1 MYSSALFIVFF
12 TLIFGVQTHAESDAA
27 SPINPCPVRCSKSGL
42 DALKWTYLH
51 GVVALNRCKKPLL
64 FSTMLD
70 IPVNSPDKHITIRAC
85 TDSEDDTKQAP
96 DYDPVPFTF
105 GTPKK
110 RSERLQSPGC
120 PSNMAPKSNQTS
132 VYYHEWHTN
141 PAEMDSTASDEDA
154 AAALRTLKSY
164 ITKTGDCRH
173 ITMFAKV
180 GSATV
185 GAFVGHAVDREAF
198 SPVVERLISAIQ
210 SSGSG
215 ETNRFTVQN
224 YKETHSSSLG
234 FGIVADLQ
242 NNITAAQEAVSSWSQ
257 GRSPSGADTTSGW
270 SDFDIKYW
278 LVKKRC
284 GISLT
289 KFYKFNP
296 GEDFCNK
303 LKPKQFVC
311 CSAGDLPDFR
321 PKKNA
326 DGSCFSYDIKDG
338 DGCWALADAN
348 YLTTKGIEDLNK
360 NTWGF
365 AGCDNLQPGQKIC
378 LSDGEPPMPNPI
390 ENAVCGPQKPNGE
403 VRGNKKLAD
412 MNPCPLNVCCNVWG
426 QCGMDKDFCIE
437 NPADTGAPG
446 TSKPGMNGCISNCGM
461 NITNN
466 AKGPA
471 SFAHVAYFE
480 AWNQDRPCLHMDVTD
495 IDTKKY
501 THIHFAFPNVTA
513 GDFKIDVGTLKDQFE
528 KLKKMTGIKRIVSL
542 GGWAFSAD
550 APTYTIFRQ
559 AVSQAN
565 RATFADNVVAFVNE
579 HGLDGI
585 DFDWEYPGAQ
595 DITPVPGAADE
606 GTNYLEFLKLV
617 KRRMGSKSVS
627 IAAPASYWY
636 LKAFPIKEMSS
647 VIDYIIYMTYDL
659 HGQWDYGNK
668 WSSPGCPEGDCLRS
682 HVNMTETTTAL
693 AMITK
698 AGVPSY
704 KVVVGI
710 ASYGRSFKMA
720 EEGCTSEMCRYTGS
734 RTVSDA
740 MPGPC
745 TGTGGYISSAEIREI
760 LWNKE
765 LLGVKEWSDDTDTD
779 YLVYQD
785 TEWVAW
791 MTDETKQNR
800 INKYTKLNFGG
811 VSDWAVDLDKD
822 YGDSGIGNNGE
833 DDDNQMGGKNCPL
846 TKEYADLEAL
856 ANDGDVSDDCKPVL
870 AVSILEK
877 MLDGSITKYNDADNG
892 YDKNFEAYERVIKKS
907 AEAAFKK
914 FADWEFGNIR
924 KYTDCD
930 FQRSGG
936 KDKYN
941 GPCEDLMKDD
951 PLIFQGKMTMKMT
964 IRDSDGFYDTL
975 EAEAGI
981 ISDWIELGE
990 FHEEVNDCS
999 SCQGQP
1005 ACLCIYRDVTVTG
1018 IPVLKKDFG
1027 IPDPK
1032 EIIKSI
1038 DLEATRNAMSA
1049 RFFDIVA
1056 GIWDGSNGDVV
1067 QVLSVPV
1074 FLFAQAVDSME
1085 EAKEKGGEIREEEKK
1100 NLIITIISALLF
1112 LIPFVGE
1119 FAAMAAGAATVARMI
1134 AMAGMIGNAAFTIA
1148 DVVANPENAA
1158 MAIMG
1163 LLSAGRVR
1171 KPRDFAEL
1179 GAARR
1184 AQTKFDVSKMGAT
1197 FKKHD
1202 DSLQKVLGNCRK
1214 DGSKDD
1220 DNNNNTCRPK
1230 RSLLELSFDTS
1241 NDDWGLWGSRPSVPR
1256 TAQHHWEWSKEWTE
1270 FGDCERDEW
1279 PPRYFWGQNSQSPRK
1294 KAGQFIRLIPQPD
1307 NGGAGGIWSA
1317 FCPSHD
1323 AWKDAAKRTMRNGAA
1338 TTTSSTVSQRVGGG
1352 TTTYIT
1358 SVGVEVPNA
1367 VFEIRHWEHT
1377 RLTSHAD
1384 DGLSVN
1390 RCWPSTLVPNDPGFA
1405 LLTDDPWYQNHAA
1418 AAISTY
1424 LYSAAPPNAVTSGKS
1439 KYRTLPNRPWIAARS
1454 MNLLDVMLGNVTSLA
1469 LGSLPSTTGPDRSNQ
1484 VVRALDVDEASFPG
1498 ASGNASIVTRSP
1510 SATPR
1515 EVMAQPS
1522 LVGAVEYIQ
1531 PATPGSPISL
1541 GIQPTDV

>member
-1 MYSSALFIVFF
+1 VKSLS
-12 TLIFGVQTHAESDAA
+12 
-27 SPINPCPVRCSKSGL
+27 CS
-42 DALKWTYLH
+42 
-51 GVVALNRCKKPLL
+51 LN
-64 FSTMLD
+64 
-70 IPVNSPDKHITIRAC
+70 
-85 TDSEDDTKQAP
+85 QA
-96 DYDPVPFTF
+96 
-105 GTPKK
+105 
-110 RSERLQSPGC
+110 
-120 PSNMAPKSNQTS
+120 
-132 VYYHEWHTN
+132 
-141 PAEMDSTASDEDA
+141 
-154 AAALRTLKSY
+154 
-164 ITKTGDCRH
+164 
-173 ITMFAKV
+173 
-180 GSATV
+180 
-185 GAFVGHAVDREAF
+185 
-198 SPVVERLISAIQ
+198 LISYL
-210 SSGSG
+210 S
-215 ETNRFTVQN
+215 
-224 YKETHSSSLG
+224 
-234 FGIVADLQ
+234 IV
-242 NNITAAQEAVSSWSQ
+242 
-257 GRSPSGADTTSGW
+257 
-270 SDFDIKYW
+270 
-278 LVKKRC
+278 
-284 GISLT
+284 
-289 KFYKFNP
+289 
-296 GEDFCNK
+296 
-303 LKPKQFVC
+303 
-311 CSAGDLPDFR
+311 R
-321 PKKNA
+321 PKKQA
-326 DGSCFSYDIKDG
+326 DGSCFAYDIKDN
-338 DGCWALADAN
+338 DWCSTLADAN
-348 YLTTKGIEDLNK
+348 YLTVKDIENLNK

-365 AGCDNLQPGQKIC
+365 AGCDDIRAGQKIC
-378 LSDGEPPMPNPI
+378 LSEGEPPMPNTI

-403 VRGNKKLAD
+403 ARGNKKLAD

-437 NPADTGAPG
+437 NPADTKAPG
-446 TSKPGMNGCISNCGM
+446 TSKPGMNGCVSNCGM

-513 GDFKIDVGTLKDQFE
+513 GDFKIDVGTLKDQFD
-528 KLKKMTGIKRIVSL
+528 KMKKMTGIKRIVSL

-606 GTNYLEFLKLV
+606 GANYLEFLKLV
-617 KRRMGSKSVS
+617 KRRMGNKSVS

-647 VIDYIIYMTYDL
+647 VLDYIIYMTYDL
-659 HGQWDYGNK
+659 HGQWDHGNK

-682 HVNMTETTTAL
+682 HINMTETTTAL

-720 EEGCTSEMCRYTGS
+720 KEGCTDETCRFTGS
-734 RTVSDA
+734 RTESDA
-740 MPGPC
+740 LPGPC

-760 LWNKE
+760 LWNRE

-791 MTDETKQNR
+791 MNDETKQNR
-800 INKYTKLNFGG
+800 ISAYTKLNFGG

-822 YGDSGIGNNGE
+822 YGSSGIGNNG
-833 DDDNQMGGKNCPL
+833 DDDTNQSGGKNCPL

-856 ANDGDVSDDCKPVL
+856 ANDGDVSDDCRPVL
-870 AVSILEK
+870 AISILEK
-877 MLDGSITKYNDADNG
+877 MLDGSMTKYNAADNG
-892 YDKNFEAYERVIKKS
+892 YAKNFEAYQRVIKKS
-907 AEAAFKK
+907 AEAAFSK

-941 GPCEDLMKDD
+941 GPCENLMKDD

-964 IRDSDGFYDTL
+964 IRDSDGFYDAL

-990 FHEEVNDCS
+990 FKEEVNDCS
-999 SCQGQP
+999 GCQGSP
-1005 ACLCIYRDVTVTG
+1005 SCLCIYKDVTITG

-1038 DLEATRNAMSA
+1038 DLEAVKNDMSA

-1100 NLIITIISALLF
+1100 NLILTIISALLF

-1119 FAAMAAGAATVARMI
+1119 IAAIAAGAATVARMI
-1134 AMAGMIGNAAFTIA
+1134 AMAGLIGNAAFTIA
-1148 DVVANPENAA
+1148 DVVANPENAV

-1163 LLSAGRVR
+1163 LIGAGRVR
-1171 KPRDFAEL
+1171 KPRDFADL

-1184 AQTKFDVSKMGAT
+1184 AQTKYDISKMGAT

-1202 DSLQKVLGNCRK
+1202 DSLQKILGNCRR

-1220 DNNNNTCRPK
+1220 DNSNTCRPK
-1230 RSLLELSFDTS
+1230 RSLLEFSSDTS
-1241 NDDWGLWGSRPSVPR
+1241 NVPFDARLPPVDVVHEIHYTEITARLQQRATTCNNQAITRTDSTITTSVSTYLTTPPITCKESWTQACYHYSSVMSVHTNTPDMVRFTCWETAGTSKDGKATDDWGAFGSRKAKLPK
-1256 TAQHHWEWSKEWTE
+1256 TAQHHWEWSYEWTE
-1270 FGDCERDEW
+1270 FDDCERDEW
-1279 PPRYFWGQNSQSPRK
+1279 PPRYFWGDNPSKPK
-1294 KAGQFIRLIPQPD
+1294 KRAGQVIRLIPQPD
-1307 NGGAGGIWSA
+1307 NGGAGQMWAG
-1317 FCPSHD
+1317 FCPKYD
-1323 AWKDAAKRTMRNGAA
+1323 AWKDAAKGTMRSDAA
-1338 TTTSSTVSQRVGGG
+1338 TTTSSKVDSRIGGG
-1352 TTTYIT
+1352 TTSKFRNLSVIIVMLKDLTAYIT
-1358 SVGVEVPNA
+1358 SVGVKIPNA
-1367 VFEIRHWEHT
+1367 VFEIKHWEHT
-1377 RLTSHAD
+1377 RVTSHAD
-1384 DGLSVN
+1384 DGLSEN
-1390 RCWPSTLVPNDPGFA
+1390 RCWPSTLVPGDPGFA
-1405 LLTDDPWYQNHAA
+1405 LLTNDPWYRNNPN
-1418 AAISTY
+1418 AAINTV
-1424 LYSAAPPNAVTSGKS
+1424 LYSAAPPKGVTSGKT
-1439 KYRTLPNRPWIAARS
+1439 KYRTLAGRPLIAARS
-1454 MNLLDVMLGNVTSLA
+1454 MDLPDLLLGNATSPA
-1469 LGSLPSTTGPDRSNQ
+1469 LGPPPSIIRADGPDQ
-1484 VVRALDVDEASFPG
+1484 MVHALDVDEASF
-1498 ASGNASIVTRSP
+1498 AAALRNASTVTRLLST
-1510 SATPR
+1510 TPR
-1515 EVMAQPS
+1515 RVMAQPS
-1522 LVGAVEYIQ
+1522 LLSVVDYIQ
-1531 PATPGSPISL
+1531 ATPGSPVYQ
-1541 GIQPTDV
+1541 GVQQPTGVPRAVQSP

>member
-1 MYSSALFIVFF
+1 
-12 TLIFGVQTHAESDAA
+12 
-27 SPINPCPVRCSKSGL
+27 
-42 DALKWTYLH
+42 
-51 GVVALNRCKKPLL
+51 
-64 FSTMLD
+64 MLD

-132 VYYHEWHTN
+132 IYYHEWHTN
-141 PAEMDSTASDEDA
+141 PAETDSTASDEDT

-185 GAFVGHAVDREAF
+185 GAFVGHAVDREGF

-278 LVKKRC
+278 LVK
-284 GISLT
+284 I
-289 KFYKFNP
+289 
-296 GEDFCNK
+296 
-303 LKPKQFVC
+303 
-311 CSAGDLPDFR
+311 R

-501 THIHFAFPNVTA
+501 THIHFAFSNVTA
-513 GDFKIDVGTLKDQFE
+513 GDFKIDVGTLKDQFD
-528 KLKKMTGIKRIVSL
+528 KLKKITGIKRIVSL

-565 RATFADNVVAFVNE
+565 RATFADNVVAFINE

-585 DFDWEYPGAQ
+585 DFDWEYPGAH

-682 HVNMTETTTAL
+682 HINMTETTTAL

-892 YDKNFEAYERVIKKS
+892 YDKNFEAYQRVIKKS

-964 IRDSDGFYDTL
+964 IRDSDGFYDAL

-981 ISDWIELGE
+981 TSDWIELGE
-990 FHEEVNDCS
+990 FHEDVNDCS

-1005 ACLCIYRDVTVTG
+1005 ACLCIYRDVTITG

-1038 DLEATRNAMSA
+1038 DLEATRNTMSA

-1134 AMAGMIGNAAFTIA
+1134 AMAGMIGNAAFTVA

-1171 KPRDFAEL
+1171 KPRDFADL

-1184 AQTKFDVSKMGAT
+1184 AQTKYDVSKMGAT

-1230 RSLLELSFDTS
+1230 RSFKHGKAT
-1241 NDDWGLWGSRPSVPR
+1241 DDWGLWGSRPSVPR

-1352 TTTYIT
+1352 TT
-1358 SVGVEVPNA
+1358 
-1367 VFEIRHWEHT
+1367 
-1377 RLTSHAD
+1377 
-1384 DGLSVN
+1384 
-1390 RCWPSTLVPNDPGFA
+1390 
-1405 LLTDDPWYQNHAA
+1405 
-1418 AAISTY
+1418 
-1424 LYSAAPPNAVTSGKS
+1424 S
-1439 KYRTLPNRPWIAARS
+1439 K
-1454 MNLLDVMLGNVTSLA
+1454 
-1469 LGSLPSTTGPDRSNQ
+1469 
-1484 VVRALDVDEASFPG
+1484 
-1498 ASGNASIVTRSP
+1498 
-1510 SATPR
+1510 
-1515 EVMAQPS
+1515 
-1522 LVGAVEYIQ
+1522 
-1531 PATPGSPISL
+1531 
-1541 GIQPTDV
+1541 

>member
-257 GRSPSGADTTSGW
+257 GRNPSGADTTSGW

-278 LVKKRC
+278 LVKSMNSSSNATANNSTNHSSNATSSLNLHRRATCSYQEVFSGDDCYGLAERC

-595 DITPVPGAADE
+595 DITPVPGAANE

-1352 TTTYIT
+1352 TT
-1358 SVGVEVPNA
+1358 
-1367 VFEIRHWEHT
+1367 
-1377 RLTSHAD
+1377 
-1384 DGLSVN
+1384 
-1390 RCWPSTLVPNDPGFA
+1390 
-1405 LLTDDPWYQNHAA
+1405 
-1418 AAISTY
+1418 
-1424 LYSAAPPNAVTSGKS
+1424 S
-1439 KYRTLPNRPWIAARS
+1439 K
-1454 MNLLDVMLGNVTSLA
+1454 
-1469 LGSLPSTTGPDRSNQ
+1469 
-1484 VVRALDVDEASFPG
+1484 
-1498 ASGNASIVTRSP
+1498 
-1510 SATPR
+1510 
-1515 EVMAQPS
+1515 
-1522 LVGAVEYIQ
+1522 
-1531 PATPGSPISL
+1531 
-1541 GIQPTDV
+1541 

>member
-257 GRSPSGADTTSGW
+257 GRNPSGADTTSGW

-595 DITPVPGAADE
+595 DITPVPGAANE

-1352 TTTYIT
+1352 TT
-1358 SVGVEVPNA
+1358 
-1367 VFEIRHWEHT
+1367 
-1377 RLTSHAD
+1377 
-1384 DGLSVN
+1384 
-1390 RCWPSTLVPNDPGFA
+1390 
-1405 LLTDDPWYQNHAA
+1405 
-1418 AAISTY
+1418 
-1424 LYSAAPPNAVTSGKS
+1424 S
-1439 KYRTLPNRPWIAARS
+1439 K
-1454 MNLLDVMLGNVTSLA
+1454 
-1469 LGSLPSTTGPDRSNQ
+1469 
-1484 VVRALDVDEASFPG
+1484 
-1498 ASGNASIVTRSP
+1498 
-1510 SATPR
+1510 
-1515 EVMAQPS
+1515 
-1522 LVGAVEYIQ
+1522 
-1531 PATPGSPISL
+1531 
-1541 GIQPTDV
+1541 